1 MINKLPE
8 QEVHDGLRMLLGT
21 NLVSLGRL
29 FNDFHAKMKKANDDG
44 VPPTPVPQDRA
55 NHILDL
61 MVALYPF
68 IGILKEE
75 FPQHNSTVLWLEE
88 NCKKIFKESQEVN

>member
-1 MINKLPE
+1 MIKELAA
-8 QEVHDGLRMLLGT
+8 QEVHDGLRMLLET

-68 IGILKEE
+68 IVLLKAE
-75 FPQHNSTVLWLEE
+75 FPEHNPTVLWLEE
-88 NCKKIFKESQEVN
+88 NCKKIFKECQEVN